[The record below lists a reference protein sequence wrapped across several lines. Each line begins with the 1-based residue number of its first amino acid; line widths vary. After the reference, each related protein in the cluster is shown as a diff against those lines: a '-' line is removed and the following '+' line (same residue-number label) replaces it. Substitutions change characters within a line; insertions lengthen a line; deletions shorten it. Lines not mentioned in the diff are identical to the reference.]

1 MSRKYLTDEQLI
13 LVIDG
18 CIENDRRAQ
27 EMLFGAYYESML
39 ATSIDY
45 LKDYDTAQEAVQEG
59 FIKVFNNIHTFTN
72 EKTKIE
78 GWIRMIIINT
88 CRDMLR
94 VKKRNKTMLYGDG
107 FIFKSVC
114 DETYDAE
121 QDILD
126 GVIYQYVI
134 KAMDQLSPAYR
145 KIFQLYMI
153 EEYSHK
159 EIAEQLEIH
168 EGTSKSNLF
177 KAKAKLK
184 KILTQQFKFAY

>member
-27 EMLFGAYYESML
+27 EILFEMYYDTMLV
-39 ATSIDY
+39 TSISY
-45 LKDYDTAQEAVQEG
+45 LKDNDTAQEAVQEG
-59 FIKVFNNIHTFTN
+59 FIKVFNSIHTYNN
-72 EKTKIE
+72 EKTKI
-78 GWIRMIIINT
+78 GRWIKTIIINT

-94 VKKRNKTMLYGDG
+94 AKKRNKTMLYGSE
-107 FIFKSVC
+107 FIFKPIY
-114 DETYDAE
+114 DDAYDAE
-121 QDILD
+121 QDALN
-126 GVIYQYVI
+126 GVIYQYAI
-134 KAMDQLSPAYR
+134 KAMDQLSPSY
-145 KIFQLYMI
+145 KKVFQLHMI
-153 EEYSHK
+153 EGYSHK
-159 EIAEQLEIH
+159 ETAEQLGIH